1 MLRIIHKHFLHRAT
15 FIEHLKYYFGRFSGV
30 MIYFWPHYALC
41 FMAFSPESRWKN
53 RSSKLLSS
61 CYCTA
66 RTQPKNNHYFAARP
80 SLDEFQFHFVVAG
93 TISNELLLWY
103 LSIKCQRPIGRHYT
117 LDWAKCWIC
126 HTTGTP
132 PLTRFFGSR
141 KNRVKGK
148 PHYRRCI
155 LVLKPQNGEY
165 WSLKSTFLLIF

>member
-1 MLRIIHKHFLHRAT
+1 
-15 FIEHLKYYFGRFSGV
+15 
-30 MIYFWPHYALC
+30 
-41 FMAFSPESRWKN
+41 MAFSPESRWKN
-53 RSSKLLSS
+53 RSSKLLSA

-126 HTTGTP
+126 HTTLLILNKGWD
-132 PLTRFFGSR
+132 RFL
-141 KNRVKGK
+141 
-148 PHYRRCI
+148 PHPTWG
-155 LVLKPQNGEY
+155 LVFYPIQTTMITLASNFKKFY
-165 WSLKSTFLLIF
+165 LKSTCYIRRFFNN